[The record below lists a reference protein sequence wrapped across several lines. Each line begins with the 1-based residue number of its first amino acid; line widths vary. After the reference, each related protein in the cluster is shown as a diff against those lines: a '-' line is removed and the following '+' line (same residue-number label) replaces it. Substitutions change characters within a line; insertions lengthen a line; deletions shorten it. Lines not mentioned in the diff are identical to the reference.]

1 MDSLLIE
8 RFIRERFAAK
18 VGLGSAEIFDADL
31 TLAEVV
37 TRSDKLN
44 NSVDLMEAFA
54 STANGLRKEHG
65 VRVRLPAFPLDT
77 RISVV
82 LGALTEQ
89 IANKPTEG
97 TDAA

>member
-1 MDSLLIE
+1 MDSRAIE
-8 RFIRERFAAK
+8 SFIRERFAAK
-18 VGLGSAEIFDADL
+18 VGLGSTEIFDSDL
-31 TLAEVV
+31 TLADIV
-37 TRSDKLN
+37 TRSDKLH

-82 LGALTEQ
+82 LAALTEQ
-89 IANKPTEG
+89 LTPKAEG

>member
-1 MDSLLIE
+1 MESQSVE
-8 RFIRERFAAK
+8 NFVRERFAAK
-18 VGLGSAEIFDADL
+18 VGLSAPEIFDADL

-37 TRSDKLN
+37 MRSEKLR

-77 RISVV
+77 RTSVV
-82 LGALTEQ
+82 LEALTDQ
-89 IANKPTEG
+89 VAAKLAQG
-97 TDAA
+97 TDAV

>member
-1 MDSLLIE
+1 MESRLIE
-8 RFIRERFAAK
+8 HFIRERFAAK
-18 VGLGSAEIFDADL
+18 VGLGDAEIFDADL

-37 TRSDKLN
+37 ARSDKLH

-54 STANGLRKEHG
+54 STANGVRKEYG
-65 VRVRLPAFPLDT
+65 VRIRLPAFPLDT

-82 LGALTEQ
+82 LVALTEQ
-89 IANKPTEG
+89 LADKPAEG

>member
-1 MDSLLIE
+1 MDSRTIE
-8 RFIRERFAAK
+8 SFIRERFSAK
-18 VGLGSAEIFDADL
+18 VGLGSEIYDADL
-31 TLAEVV
+31 TLADVV
-37 TRSDKLN
+37 ARSDKLH

-54 STANGLRKEHG
+54 STANGLRKEYG

-82 LGALTEQ
+82 LAALTEQ
-89 IANKPTEG
+89 LTSKAAEG